1 MKNLIVVDH
10 PLVQHKLSFMRDKNT
25 GPKEFR
31 ALVQEIST
39 FLCYEATRD
48 LPLENVAIETPLM
61 KATTKVVAGRK
72 QVVIPILR
80 AGLGMV
86 EGMLSLLPAAKVG
99 HIGMYRDEETH
110 KPVEYYSKFP
120 DDMPERDVY
129 LVDPMLATGG
139 SAIDAVTQI
148 KKKNPKHIKFV
159 CIIAAPEGI
168 EAFSKEHP
176 DVPIITAA
184 VDEGLNENCY
194 IYPGLGDAGDR
205 IFGTL

>member
-1 MKNLIVVDH
+1 M
-10 PLVQHKLSFMRDKNT
+10 
-25 GPKEFR
+25 G
-31 ALVQEIST
+31 ST
-39 FLCYEATRD
+39 
-48 LPLENVAIETPLM
+48 
-61 KATTKVVAGRK
+61 K
-72 QVVIPILR
+72 
-80 AGLGMV
+80 
-86 EGMLSLLPAAKVG
+86 
-99 HIGMYRDEETH
+99 
-110 KPVEYYSKFP
+110 
-120 DDMPERDVY
+120 DVY